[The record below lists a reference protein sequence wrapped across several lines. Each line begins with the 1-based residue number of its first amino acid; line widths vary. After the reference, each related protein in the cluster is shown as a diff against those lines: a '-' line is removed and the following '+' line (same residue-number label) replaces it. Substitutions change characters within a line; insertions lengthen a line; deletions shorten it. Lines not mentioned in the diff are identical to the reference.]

1 MVPIDQRLSNF
12 LLCPEL
18 KIIDHWF
25 LGRHQTNLK
34 VKKVSEFEVCPK
46 CATKS
51 YSVHDR
57 RWVRVKDAPIRGNG
71 IKLEIL
77 KRRFR
82 CPSCKSV
89 FTEPVPLV
97 QKGYRTTRRYRRH
110 LAWSCNNLL
119 DLKKV
124 QKAFKC
130 SSWLVY
136 KVFYEQLERKYREIK
151 NDPWPKT
158 IGIDEHSFKR
168 NKGKGYREFAT
179 VVVDYNNKR
188 IKEVVHGKTAAGLQY
203 DLSYIDG
210 RENVKNVVLD
220 MCDPFKK
227 FAKEHFPNARITAD
241 KFHVLRLLNP
251 AINKTR
257 KDITGDVRTNPV
269 RRLLLMNRKKLDY
282 EQRWALDMWLKEFP
296 KMKEIYWCK
305 EALHKLYR
313 TKGYGKARR
322 ALIKLMDQMSGS
334 KLQEIKKLR
343 KTLMKW
349 KDEILNYFKTKLTN
363 ARTEGFNNLAK
374 LYQKRAFG
382 YKNFENYRLRLLNA
396 GV

>member
-1 MVPIDQRLSNF
+1 MVPIHQRISHFLISN
-12 LLCPEL
+12 EL
-18 KIIDHWF
+18 KITNHWF
-25 LGRHQTNLK
+25 KARYLTCFELEK
-34 VKKVSEFEVCPK
+34 STDFEVCPK
-46 CATKS
+46 CAVKS

-57 RWVRVKDAPIRGNG
+57 RWVQVKDAPVRGKAILLKIR
-71 IKLEIL
+71 

-89 FTEPVPLV
+89 FTEPISLIK
-97 QKGYRTTRRYRRH
+97 KGFRTTRRYRRD
-110 LAWSCNNLL
+110 LAWACHNLV

-124 QKAFKC
+124 QRSFKC

-136 KVFYEQLERKYREIK
+136 KVFYEELERKYREIK

-179 VVVDYNNKR
+179 VVVDYNNSR

-203 DLSYIDG
+203 DLSYIEG

-227 FAKEHFPNARITAD
+227 FAKKHFPNARITAD

-257 KDITGDVRTNPV
+257 KDITGDVRKNPV
-269 RRLLLMNRKKLDY
+269 RRLLLMNRHRLQY
-282 EQRWALDMWLKEFP
+282 EQRWALDQWLKEFP
-296 KMKEIYWCK
+296 KMKEIYWYK

-313 TKGYGKARR
+313 TKGYGRARR
-322 ALIKLMDQMSGS
+322 ALIKLMDQMSKS
-334 KLQEIKKLR
+334 KLREVKKLR
-343 KTLMKW
+343 KTLLKW

-363 ARTEGFNNLAK
+363 AKTEGFNNLAK